1 MNRLEFVGN
10 VLSEIV
16 PIATFVIVSEL
27 YDFTTGIRALM
38 VTAFFAVALS
48 WYIEKRIPKFG
59 LFASGIILFFGALSL
74 LFHNPFF
81 IIIKDTLYYATF
93 SLALVVG
100 LFIGRS
106 PFQVFF
112 EDYFAM
118 SERGW
123 RMLSLR
129 WAFFFAMLTIGNEVV
144 RHLYTPD
151 QWVLYKFCALLLTWV
166 FGFYQFRMIRRER
179 LPEANKWGLRIRE
192 KHL

>member
-1 MNRLEFVGN
+1 MNMMEFAGN
-10 VLSEIV
+10 VLSEFV

-38 VTAFFAVALS
+38 VTAFFAVVLS

-100 LFIGRS
+100 IFIGRS
-106 PFQVFF
+106 PFQIFF
-112 EDYFAM
+112 EDYFAI

-123 RMLSLR
+123 RTLSLR
-129 WAFFFAMLTIGNEVV
+129 WAIFFVMLTVGNEVV

-151 QWVLYKFCALLLTWV
+151 QWVLYKFYALLLTWV
-166 FGFYQFRMIRRER
+166 FGFYQLVMTRRER
-179 LPEANKWGLRIRE
+179 LPEANAWGLRMRG
-192 KHL
+192 KRP